1 MLHCVKIPINIA
13 STMTTTTMKNT
24 QINEVLSKLTL
35 STDIIKEVATTT
47 DKNYSLNQKFEVLR
61 DGKSYFISVK
71 KVDVIGQ
78 VIKSHVRLDVDT
90 NLPTTAK
97 PMTKKQIKIAELEEK
112 LRIAKANNCK
122 HEIYQCRVDL
132 SKLY

>member
-1 MLHCVKIPINIA
+1 ME
-13 STMTTTTMKNT
+13 MTQTHK
-24 QINEVLSKLTL
+24 NEVNSVIAKYTL
-35 STDIIKEVATTT
+35 ATDIVTEVEATT
-47 DKNYSLNQKFEVLR
+47 NNHYSLNQKFEVVR
-61 DGKSYFISVK
+61 NGQVYFISVK

-97 PMTKKQIKIAELEEK
+97 PMTKKQIKIAELEER

>member
-1 MLHCVKIPINIA
+1 MYICGME
-13 STMTTTTMKNT
+13 MTQTTK
-24 QINEVLSKLTL
+24 NEVNSVVAKYTL
-35 STDIIKEVATTT
+35 ATDIVTEVATTT
-47 DKNYSLNQKFEVLR
+47 DKHYSLNQRFEVLR
-61 DGKSYFISVK
+61 NGQVYFISIK

-90 NLPTTAK
+90 NLPTPVK
-97 PMTKKQIKIAELEEK
+97 PMTKKQIKIMELEER